1 MKKALGSLTA
11 LLLLIVMLPAAAQ
24 AAEGQDVAVYYEYME
39 YDQNTGEDFYD
50 PDTGRITGKW
60 RVGSGYHDEN
70 GAWHEIEGEAQYVDA
85 PPSGAEV
92 QIINAIYPVELMG
105 DFSNLLVLNA
115 DLTVYGNV
123 ERAGIPYYSD
133 PGMAAVTTLTVY
145 GDIGELDFPAE
156 HSDGCSV
163 YLTGNLRLG
172 VAEYDLDV
180 SSFADSQRYFA
191 WKGDGTTLAAVVLGG
206 QATQPT
212 YSGSQI
218 PYEGPTPATSESVG
232 VTLPPYDDIIAAA
245 GLEAGSVALSVR
257 SATLDDEQKGA
268 MDACQQAQGHKGRT
282 IAVYSIRAQDLVN
295 GGTLAPLET
304 PVSVTL
310 TIPSSLQA
318 EGETLDIYR
327 LCPGETGAYDVTA
340 LGSFAGNADSVELPF
355 DRSGIY
361 VISRTGGPDSRMVY
375 LLGGG
380 AVAVLILGG
389 IIAVSVVKK
398 REKAAGEKAE
408 DHV

>member
-1 MKKALGSLTA
+1 MKKALGTLTA
-11 LLLLIVMLPAAAQ
+11 LLLLIVMLPAAAE

-60 RVGSGYHDEN
+60 RVGGGYHDEN

-85 PPSGAEV
+85 PPSGAEM

-123 ERAGIPYYSD
+123 ERAGISYYSD

-145 GDIGELDFPAE
+145 GDIGKLDFPAE

-163 YLTGNLRLG
+163 YLTGDLRLG

-212 YSGSQI
+212 YSGPQT

-232 VTLPPYDDIIAAA
+232 ITLPPYDDITAAA
-245 GLEAGSVALSVR
+245 GLEAGSVALSVQ
-257 SATLDDEQKGA
+257 SAALDNEQKGA
-268 MDACQQAQGHKGRT
+268 LSAYQQAQGYKGRT
-282 IAVYSIRAQDLVN
+282 IAAYSIRAQDLVN

-304 PVSVTL
+304 PVPVTL

-398 REKAAGEKAE
+398 REKAAGDAL
-408 DHV
+408 

>member
-1 MKKALGSLTA
+1 MKKALTLWLTLA
-11 LLLLIVMLPAAAQ
+11 LVLSILPATAQ
-24 AAEGQDVAVYYEYME
+24 AAEGQGMAVYYEYME

-60 RVGSGYHDEN
+60 RVG
-70 GAWHEIEGEAQYVDA
+70 
-85 PPSGAEV
+85 GAEV
-92 QIINAIYPVELMG
+92 QIINASYPVGLMG

-163 YLTGNLRLG
+163 YLTGDLRLG
-172 VAEYDLDV
+172 IAEYDLDV

-212 YSGSQI
+212 YSGSQM
-218 PYEGPTPATSESVG
+218 PYEGPTSATSESVG
-232 VTLPPYDDIIAAA
+232 VTLPPYDDITAAT
-245 GLEAGSVALSVR
+245 GLAAGSVALSVR
-257 SATLDDEQKGA
+257 SAALDDEQKSA

-304 PVSVTL
+304 PVPVTL

-398 REKAAGEKAE
+398 REKAAGDAL
-408 DHV
+408 

>member
-1 MKKALGSLTA
+1 MKKALGTLTA
-11 LLLLIVMLPAAAQ
+11 LLLLIVMLPAAAE

-60 RVGSGYHDEN
+60 RVGGGYHDEN

-85 PPSGAEV
+85 PPSGAEM

-163 YLTGNLRLG
+163 YLTGDLRLG

-212 YSGSQI
+212 YSGPQT

-232 VTLPPYDDIIAAA
+232 ITLPPYDDIIAAA
-245 GLEAGSVALSVR
+245 GLAAGSVALSVQ
-257 SATLDDEQKGA
+257 SAALDDEQKSA

-304 PVSVTL
+304 PVPVTL

-340 LGSFAGNADSVELPF
+340 LGSFAGDADSVELPF

-389 IIAVSVVKK
+389 IIAVSAAKK
-398 REKAAGEKAE
+398 REKAAGDAL
-408 DHV
+408 

>member
-11 LLLLIVMLPAAAQ
+11 LLLLIVMLPAAAE

-60 RVGSGYHDEN
+60 RVGGGYHDEN

-85 PPSGAEV
+85 PPSGAEM

-163 YLTGNLRLG
+163 YLTGDLRLG

-212 YSGSQI
+212 YSGPQT

-257 SATLDDEQKGA
+257 SAALDDEQKSA

-304 PVSVTL
+304 PVPVTL

-380 AVAVLILGG
+380 ALAVLILGG

-398 REKAAGEKAE
+398 REKTAGDAL
-408 DHV
+408 

>member
-60 RVGSGYHDEN
+60 RVGGGYHDEN

-257 SATLDDEQKGA
+257 SAALDDEQKSA

-282 IAVYSIRAQDLVN
+282 IAVYSIQAQDLVN
-295 GGTLAPLET
+295 GGTLAPLEA
-304 PVSVTL
+304 PVPVTL

-398 REKAAGEKAE
+398 REKAAGDAL
-408 DHV
+408 

>member
-11 LLLLIVMLPAAAQ
+11 LLLLIVMLPAAAE

-60 RVGSGYHDEN
+60 RVGGGYHDEN

-304 PVSVTL
+304 PVPVTL

-398 REKAAGEKAE
+398 REKTAGDAL
-408 DHV
+408 